1 MAVAKVILNGTTLI
15 DVTQKTV
22 TSSSMLNGT
31 TALKNDG
38 TDITGSIQNG
48 SATTPATTITAN
60 PSISVDSS
68 GLITSSVTESQSITP
83 TVSAGYITNGT
94 SGTVSVSGS
103 NTSQLA
109 TQSGTTITPTES
121 EQTAVASYKYTTG
134 DVKIGAISPTYVGS
148 GITRRDSTDLTESGA
163 TVSVPSGYYAE
174 SASKSVASGVEG
186 TPVATKGTVSNNS
199 ISVTPSVTNTTG
211 YITGGT
217 ITGTDVTVSASELVS
232 GTIPITSAGTT
243 DVTNYA
249 SASVASGTE
258 GTPVAIKGLVSRTSV
273 SVTPTVTNV
282 GGFISGG
289 THTGTA
295 VLVTASELVSG
306 TIAITSAGTTDV
318 TAYAS
323 ASVASGS
330 ATTPATS
337 ITANPSISV
346 NASGLI
352 TASVSASK
360 SVTPTVSA
368 GYVSSGTSGTV
379 SVSGS
384 NTSQL
389 TTQGAT
395 TITPSTSSQTA
406 VASGT
411 YTTGAITVDP
421 IPSQY
426 IVPTGTVNITSNGT
440 VDVTQYASASV
451 NVPTGAVS
459 APYNDVNFYDDYN
472 GTIAYSYSAA
482 EFAALSAMPANPTHS
497 GMTSQG
503 WNWTLAD
510 AKAQLQA
517 TGYLSI
523 GQMYVTSDGK
533 TRAYITIPN
542 NLRKTVR
549 VNWYQTVANS
559 VSVDFGDGS
568 SAVTA
573 SGTGNKNAVHEYAT
587 DGDYIISL
595 TVTSGTMKLGNGGN
609 STTLIQ
615 SGESTVRYPYCAML
629 RRVELGSNVTDI
641 NINSLYNSFL
651 METITMP
658 NTITSIGNN
667 AFYAS
672 YSIRHITI
680 PSSCTSIGEGAFR
693 TDRSLLDISFPK
705 QLTSIG
711 ASALR
716 DFPITNISLPPITAI
731 TEYMMASATILTS
744 IVVPSTVTSIAAN
757 AFNGN
762 TGVREYHFKST
773 TPPTLANDNV
783 FTSIPSDCI
792 IYVPSAS
799 LSAYQTAWATY
810 ASKMVG
816 E

>member
-1 MAVAKVILNGTTLI
+1 M
-15 DVTQKTV
+15 
-22 TSSSMLNGT
+22 S
-31 TALKNDG
+31 
-38 TDITGSIQNG
+38 DITFKYGGNTV
-48 SATTPATTITAN
+48 ATMDA
-60 PSISVDSS
+60 
-68 GLITSSVTESQSITP
+68 
-83 TVSAGYITNGT
+83 
-94 SGTVSVSGS
+94 SGTATI
-103 NTSQLA
+103 NTA
-109 TQSGTTITPTES
+109 GNYCEGNITVEYNKTAGT
-121 EQTAVASYKYTTG
+121 A
-134 DVKIGAISPTYVGS
+134 
-148 GITRRDSTDLTESGA
+148 
-163 TVSVPSGYYAE
+163 
-174 SASKSVASGVEG
+174 G

-217 ITGTDVTVSASELVS
+217 ITGTAVTVAAIELVS
-232 GTIPITSAGTT
+232 GTKYITSAGTT
-243 DVTNYA
+243 DVTN
-249 SASVASGTE
+249 
-258 GTPVAIKGLVSRTSV
+258 
-273 SVTPTVTNV
+273 
-282 GGFISGG
+282 
-289 THTGTA
+289 
-295 VLVTASELVSG
+295 
-306 TIAITSAGTTDV
+306 
-318 TAYAS
+318 YAS

-352 TASVSASK
+352 TANVSASK

-395 TITPSTSSQTA
+395 TITPTEQSQTA

-426 IVPTGTVNITSNGT
+426 IIPTGTVNITSNGT

-510 AKAQLQA
+510 AKAQLQ
-517 TGYLSI
+517 TSGYLSI
-523 GQMYVTSDGK
+523 GQMYVTADGK

-542 NLRKTVR
+542 NARKKIR
-549 VNWYQTVANS
+549 VNWNQSVAYG

-568 SAVTA
+568 TAVTS
-573 SGTGNKNAVHEYAT
+573 SGTGNKNSVHEYET
-587 DGDYIISL
+587 CGEYVISFN
-595 TVTSGTMKLGNGGN
+595 VTSGTMKLGNGGN

-615 SGESTVRYPYCAML
+615 SGDSAVRYPACAML
-629 RRVELGSNVTDI
+629 RKVEIGSKVTDI

-651 METITMP
+651 LETITMP

-672 YSIRHITI
+672 YTLRHITI
-680 PSSCTSIGEGAFR
+680 PSSCTSIGEGVFR
-693 TDRSLLDISFPK
+693 TMRSLCDISLPK
-705 QLTSIG
+705 EITAIG
-711 ASALR
+711 ANSLR
-716 DFPITNISLPPITAI
+716 DFSIVNAALPPLTAI
-731 TEYMMASATILTS
+731 TEYMFAANTMISRLVI
-744 IVVPSTVTSIAAN
+744 PSTVTSIAAN

-762 TGVREYHFKST
+762 SGMKEYHFKST

-783 FTSIPSDCI
+783 FTNIPSDCI